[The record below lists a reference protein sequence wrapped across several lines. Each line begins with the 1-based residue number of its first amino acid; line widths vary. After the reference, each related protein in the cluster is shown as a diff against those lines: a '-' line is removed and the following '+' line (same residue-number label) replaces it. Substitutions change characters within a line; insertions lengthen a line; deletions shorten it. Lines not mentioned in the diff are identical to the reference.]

1 MEMSLHSMEVVNR
14 LVKRYII
21 IFLFLFRK
29 TKNVFFY
36 GLLGIGFY
44 VPRAGF
50 DFFFIYFIFFYF
62 FIYFYHQQEFHIFK
76 VPWIKV
82 VKWIKLKKNKKR
94 KKVYKKNSFRWFF
107 LRVIVVRFLHP
118 SHWRTLQINHGG
130 GAPHRVRSPLH
141 IKLYFNLRNHEGM
154 IIEMKYL
161 LRKKNKKKDS

>member
-107 LRVIVVRFLHP
+107 CGLLWLGFYILLIGEFYRLTTAVELPTEFVH
-118 SHWRTLQINHGG
+118 
-130 GAPHRVRSPLH
+130 
-141 IKLYFNLRNHEGM
+141 LYISNCISTCET
-154 IIEMKYL
+154 MKV
-161 LRKKNKKKDS
+161 